1 MSARQRVLAIV
12 ALTGSVVV
20 GATVGITYLQARGA
34 TTGTT
39 ARAGSPP
46 LELDFG
52 LRNDAEARVLARA
65 ATLYNDHHAA
75 AAAKVFAQYDSLEAQ
90 IGSAFAVGPAH
101 GTDTLKLIVPAH
113 PGSAPA
119 ARPLRVVGDWSGRA
133 DDEAASLRR

>member
-52 LRNDAEARVLARA
+52 LRNDAEARGLARA
-65 ATLYNDHHAA
+65 ATLYNDPHAA
-75 AAAKVFAQYDSLEAQ
+75 AAAKVFAQYDSLGAP
-90 IGSAFAVGPAH
+90 IRGALAVGPAR
-101 GTDTLKLIVPAH
+101 GLAPLKPILPPH
-113 PGSAPA
+113 P
-119 ARPLRVVGDWSGRA
+119 RRA
-133 DDEAASLRR
+133 LAEPPP

>member
-90 IGSAFAVGPAH
+90 IGSAFAVWPAH
-101 GTDTLKLIVPAH
+101 GLDTLKRILAAH
-113 PGSAPA
+113 PRRALAEP
-119 ARPLRVVGDWSGRA
+119 PLALAYYRSGR
-133 DDEAASLRR
+133 